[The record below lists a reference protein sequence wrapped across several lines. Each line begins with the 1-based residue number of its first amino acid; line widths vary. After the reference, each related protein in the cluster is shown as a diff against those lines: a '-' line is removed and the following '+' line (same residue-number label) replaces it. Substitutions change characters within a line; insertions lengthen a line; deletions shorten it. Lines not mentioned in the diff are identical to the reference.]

1 MNGVV
6 RRTIVTFWIE
16 TRLFGLDVLD
26 VQEVTPLLDVT
37 PVPGAPR
44 PIAGVVTWR
53 GTSLPVLDLREEAE
67 WERSCVFRGR
77 VVLVRRP
84 ERFGILIDRAGEIRR
99 IDPSALEREQLTCL
113 DARSLLATGFGRTT

>member
-1 MNGVV
+1 V
-6 RRTIVTFWIE
+6 VTFWIE
-16 TRLFGLDVLD
+16 TKLFALDVLD
-26 VQEVTPLLDVT
+26 VQEVTGLLDVT

-84 ERFGILIDRAGEIRR
+84 ERFGILIDRTGEIRR
-99 IDPSALEREQLTCL
+99 IDPNASERDDVTCL
-113 DARSLLATGFGRTT
+113 DTRTLLATGFGRTP